1 MAEVTH
7 ILCPI
12 DFSDHSRHALE
23 HAVAFATW
31 YSARITAMHVPVGF
45 AAAAPGI
52 DAPVADA
59 AVPAMLPTRPEDLLD
74 ELRAFVEPAR
84 RARVRVDVRIDDG
97 SAADEILRLEQELAI
112 DLIVLGTHGRSGFE
126 QLVLGSVA
134 QKVLRKASCPVLTIP
149 PPAEDLTA
157 SVPVLLERIL
167 CPLDF
172 SAASLRALEHA
183 LSLAREASA
192 NLTLFHAVEW
202 LAEEAITQY
211 AGREV
216 RRRIERE
223 ALERIRAAVPDDVR
237 TWCTVDELVTSG
249 RASREIVRLAR
260 ERDASVIVMGAH
272 GRHSLHRMFFGATTH
287 HVVREASCPVLTLRA
302 D

>member
-52 DAPVADA
+52 DAPDADA
-59 AVPAMLPTRPEDLLD
+59 AVPATLPTRPEDLLD

-84 RARVRVDVRIDDG
+84 RARVRVDVRIDEG

-172 SAASLRALEHA
+172 SEASLRALEHA
-183 LSLAREASA
+183 LSLRDGSARPALLAPDVLWSHHPSCGPGG
-192 NLTLFHAVEW
+192 LLPRPHAPSRLIRRYNRALNNPV
-202 LAEEAITQY
+202 LRSCRPS
-211 AGREV
+211 AGRSILRTRGAARGRMGDQRCLIDLASFGPSS
-216 RRRIERE
+216 RRSLACCSPHPSSRDRKPTS
-223 ALERIRAAVPDDVR
+223 AA
-237 TWCTVDELVTSG
+237 S
-249 RASREIVRLAR
+249 
-260 ERDASVIVMGAH
+260 
-272 GRHSLHRMFFGATTH
+272 
-287 HVVREASCPVLTLRA
+287 
-302 D
+302 